1 VIGKRF
7 LQNKLA
13 LVGLALV
20 GLVVAVAL
28 TATWVAPSDP
38 LKISISNRTKAPSSD
53 HLFGTDQFGRD
64 ILSRIMHGAKVSLQ
78 VGIFSVLFGAL
89 VGILLGSLGGYFGGW
104 LDSVIV
110 LIMDTIISF
119 PALLLAIGLMA
130 VMGQGLGNIIVALAF
145 ISIPTYGRVVRGVV
159 LSIREKEYIE
169 AARTSGSSHLKIILL
184 HVLPNAM
191 APVIVI
197 TTIGVANA
205 ILIEAAL
212 SFLGLGVPP
221 PAPSWGSILADGR
234 NFLTQAPWM
243 TIFPGLA
250 ISVTVLGFNTLG
262 DGLRDVLDPRLK
274 R

>member
-1 VIGKRF
+1 MIVKRF
-7 LQNKLA
+7 LRNKLA
-13 LVGLALV
+13 LVGLAV
-20 GLVVAVAL
+20 VTLVVLVAI
-28 TATWVAPSDP
+28 AAPWIAPKDP
-38 LKISISNRTKAPSSD
+38 LKISIANRTLPPSMGD
-53 HLFGTDQFGRD
+53 LFGTDHFGRD
-64 ILSRIMHGAKVSLQ
+64 ILSRIVYGARVSLI
-78 VGIFSVLFGAL
+78 VGGVSVFLGAL
-89 VGILLGSLGGYFGGW
+89 VGIILGCSGGYFGGR
-104 LDSVIV
+104 LDTLVV
-110 LIMDTIISF
+110 LIFDTIMSF
-119 PALLLAIGLMA
+119 PAVLLAIGLMA
-130 VMGQGLGNIIVALAF
+130 VMGQGLNNIILALAF

-169 AARTSGSSHLKIILL
+169 AARTSGSGHWKIIFL

-191 APVIVI
+191 APLTVV

-234 NFLTQAPWM
+234 NFLTLAPWL

-262 DGLRDVLDPRLK
+262 DGLRDVLDPKLK